1 MDAITNRPAWSEWR
15 SDGEPFTV
23 GVEEE
28 VMLLDPDGWGL
39 DQGFAELRERLDPAL
54 AERLSTETHAAAIE
68 YESVPHAGAEGV
80 AGELGRLRAALDAA
94 VRAHGRA
101 VAGSGT
107 HPTVTW
113 RDTEVTSER
122 RYRYLHEEMREL
134 ARREPTFAMHV
145 HVAIDD
151 PELAIRT
158 ANRMR
163 AHLPLLLGLSANS
176 PFWQGRDSGLAS
188 ARTSIFQ
195 TFPRVGIPRAFD
207 GYGDYVASL
216 ETLIACGAFPEP
228 TFVWWDLRPQPS
240 LGTIEIRTMD
250 TQAEAWRAGALAA
263 LTQSLVRL
271 EALEPQAPEPLV
283 DAPELLEE
291 NRFRAGRDGVR
302 ACLLDP
308 VGRCEAPLAALAEH
322 AVETCRPHAR
332 ELGCEAPLDRVAEIV
347 DAPADE
353 LQRRLA
359 GSEEDL
365 EAVLAGLSERFG
377 SPA

>member
-1 MDAITNRPAWSEWR
+1 MEAVATQPKWAEWR
-15 SDGEPFTV
+15 SSGEPFTV

-28 VMLLDPDGWGL
+28 VMLLDPDGWLL
-39 DQGFAELRERLDPAL
+39 DGSFSELRERLDPEL
-54 AERLSTETHAAAIE
+54 ADRLSSETHAATIE
-68 YESVPHAGAEGV
+68 YETKPRAH
-80 AGELGRLRAALDAA
+80 AGELVAELERLRARLDAGVA
-94 VRAHGRA
+94 EHGRA

-113 RDTEVTSER
+113 RDTDVSPGR
-122 RYRYLHEEMREL
+122 RHQFIHEEMREL

-145 HVAIDD
+145 HVAIDE
-151 PELAIRT
+151 PELAVRT

-228 TFVWWDLRPQPS
+228 TFVWWDVRLQPS
-240 LGTIEIRTMD
+240 LGTVEIRVMD

-263 LTQSLVRL
+263 LTQSLARL
-271 EALEPQAPEPLV
+271 EALDPQAPRALV

-302 ACLLDP
+302 ADLLDP
-308 VGRCEAPLAALAEH
+308 ARCRRAPVAALAEL
-322 AVETCRPHAR
+322 AVEACRDHAR
-332 ELGCEAPLDRVAEIV
+332 DLGCEAELDRIAEIV
-347 DAPADE
+347 ESPADE
-353 LQRRLA
+353 LQRDLA
-359 GSEEDL
+359 GPDGEDL
-365 EAVLAGLSERFG
+365 EAVVAGLAERFG
-377 SPA
+377 RT